1 MSVLNFT
8 PDSFFNPS
16 RVENLENLRKQ
27 IKQLKL
33 QEVDIVDIGA
43 ESSRPGAKKLH
54 LKKKLGV

>member
-16 RVENLENLRKQ
+16 RVENLES
-27 IKQLKL
+27 LKKKIEKFKL
-33 QEVDIVDIGA
+33 LGVDIVDIGA
-43 ESSRPGAKKLH
+43 ESSRPEQKKLH